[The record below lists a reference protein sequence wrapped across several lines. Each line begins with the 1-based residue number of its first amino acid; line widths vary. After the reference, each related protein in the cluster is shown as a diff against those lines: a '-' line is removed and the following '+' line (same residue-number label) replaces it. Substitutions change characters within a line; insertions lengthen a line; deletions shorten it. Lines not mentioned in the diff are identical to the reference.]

1 MNIAYLIMLN
11 HLFVKTQFH
20 IASKKK
26 IVVIFFFL
34 SIYSQ
39 GQTAYQDSL
48 SNKSYMELKKNFYR
62 YLQKDTLKARSITDV
77 FLKRAKIDQD
87 TFKIAD
93 GYHFNFYL
101 SQFKNQ
107 QLYLDS
113 IIRLTAQKQNKTF
126 PAQAYFDRAQ
136 FFLYKKRNI
145 QKTITN
151 LNVAR
156 KYAKQYDNTNLLYRI
171 DYHIAIIKSEH
182 LNEKEDALDIF
193 KKCANYYDGRYTY
206 PYLNTLHA
214 IAETYIG
221 LKKYDSAS
229 YYNKLGYEIA
239 VKNSDQFPGE
249 KYYFTLSEG
258 INRYEK
264 KEYQLAIDSIRK
276 ALPIIKN
283 NDQSNT
289 IDSYFYLGKSYYK
302 LDQQEKAIPYFIK
315 TDSILETLHSIPQYK
330 HVKTYEY
337 LKEYYRGKKDLKN
350 QNKYLQKLNTILDKY
365 LNDRVHIG
373 KKVKEDYDV
382 PLLLEEQQVIIKKLN
397 KSTNAY
403 QSSIILL
410 IALLLTFGGLLYV
423 QYRKKKLYRTRFE
436 ALMRESNSAR
446 TIVKVNN
453 TNQDLSKKELKVPEK
468 HATYILNKLEEFE
481 RDHKYLTIGTSIQ
494 SLADDMETNIKY
506 LSQVINHY
514 KSKSFTSYLNELRIT
529 YAVEELKNNKTL
541 RKFTIKAIAQEMGYK
556 NAETFS
562 NAFYKYVKIKPSYFI
577 KNIEKRE

>member
-1 MNIAYLIMLN
+1 MKTLFNIVQKYI
-11 HLFVKTQFH
+11 F
-20 IASKKK
+20 
-26 IVVIFFFL
+26 VVIFFFL
-34 SIYSQ
+34 SIYTQ
-39 GQTAYQDSL
+39 AQTFRDSL
-48 SNKSYMELKKNFYR
+48 SNKSYNELKKDFYS
-62 YLQKDTLKARSITDV
+62 YVQKDTLKARSIADV

-93 GYHFNFYL
+93 AYHFTFYL
-101 SQFKNQ
+101 SQYRDQ

-113 IIRLTAQKQNKTF
+113 IIKLTTQKQSKTF
-126 PAQAYFDRAQ
+126 PAQAYFDKAQ
-136 FFLYKKRNI
+136 LFLYKKRNI
-145 QKTITN
+145 QNTINN
-151 LNVAR
+151 LNQAR
-156 KYAKQYDNTNLLYRI
+156 KYAKQYDNVNLLYRI

-182 LNEKEDALDIF
+182 LNEKEDALSIF
-193 KKCANYYDGRYTY
+193 KKCANFYNSRHAYL
-206 PYLNTLHA
+206 YLNTLHA

-221 LKKYDSAS
+221 LKKHDSAS
-229 YYNKLGYEIA
+229 YYNKLGYTKA
-239 VKNSDQFPGE
+239 VKNSDLFPDE

-276 ALPIIKN
+276 ALPIIKY

-302 LDQQEKAIPYFIK
+302 LGQKEKAIPYFIK

-337 LKEYYRGKKDLKN
+337 LKEYYRGKKDLQN

-365 LNDRVHIG
+365 LNDRVHIS

-397 KSTNAY
+397 KNTNAY

-410 IALLLTFGGLLYV
+410 IALLLAFGSLLYV
-423 QYRKKKLYRTRFE
+423 QFRKKKLYRSRFE
-436 ALMRESNSAR
+436 ALMRESNSTR

-506 LSQVINHY
+506 LSQVINYY

-577 KNIEKRE
+577 KNIEKRK